1 MILIRDD
8 SLRYGG
14 RMALLGLFC
23 PCRVAVA
30 MGDNMS
36 KRLKLISASEAEME
50 ERCFPNPYPD
60 WDQGAL
66 SSTSASDPLPDEPF
80 DAEGKV
86 ICCPAFIV

>member
-1 MILIRDD
+1 
-8 SLRYGG
+8 
-14 RMALLGLFC
+14 
-23 PCRVAVA
+23 
-30 MGDNMS
+30 MS

-66 SSTSASDPLPDEPF
+66 SSTSGSDPFPDEPF

-86 ICCPAFIV
+86 KSCLSFIIYNYNCVVYLAAS

>member
-1 MILIRDD
+1 
-8 SLRYGG
+8 
-14 RMALLGLFC
+14 
-23 PCRVAVA
+23 
-30 MGDNMS
+30 MS

-60 WDQGAL
+60 WDQGGL

-86 ICCPAFIV
+86 ICCLAFILSNDNLAVYLAAS

>member
-1 MILIRDD
+1 
-8 SLRYGG
+8 
-14 RMALLGLFC
+14 
-23 PCRVAVA
+23 

-66 SSTSASDPLPDEPF
+66 CSTSGSDPVPDEPF

-86 ICCPAFIV
+86 RGCLSFNFYNGNFAVYLAAS